1 MSKIKI
7 KNFGPIKQGYNEN
20 DGWIDIKKVTVFIG
34 NQGSGKSTVAKLIS
48 NFTWMEKA
56 LTRGDYDKKAFESEG
71 VLKRYLTYHKIENYF
86 RYDSYNKK
94 GQMKRVFSNDS
105 AIEYVGNSYSFKYYQ
120 GHLEISENQLEISEN
135 QSGNY
140 PLPQIM
146 YLPADRNFLSSVD
159 DLKTQRIFS
168 PALSELLYEFDNS
181 KKEMKGDLRLPINEV
196 DLEYDKDNDILYL
209 KGNGYKIKL
218 AESSS
223 GFQSFVPL
231 FLVTWFLT
239 NSVKSQT
246 ESKEPMSSDEL
257 NRFKRGV
264 TDIYSSSNLTEEQ
277 KRAAISA
284 LSGRF
289 NKSAFINIVEEPEQ
303 NLFPTSQ
310 WQMLKSL
317 LEFNNMNEGNKLI
330 ITTHSPYIINFLTLA
345 VKGYLVE
352 EKIKGSDQEKELN
365 SKLTSILPLSSVIKP
380 DDLAIYELNDNGE
393 IVKLGDYNGL
403 PSDNNYLNNNLSEGN
418 NLFASIL
425 DIEDEL
431 EEI

>member
-7 KNFGPIKQGYNEN
+7 KNFGPIKDGYNEN
-20 DGWIDIKKVTVFIG
+20 DGWLDIKKVTVFIG

-48 NFTWMEKA
+48 NFIWMEKA

-71 VLKRYLTYHKIENYF
+71 VLKRYLAYHKIENYF
-86 RYDSYNKK
+86 WHSNDKKSKMKWVLPNDTIIEYIGDSYT
-94 GQMKRVFSNDS
+94 
-105 AIEYVGNSYSFKYYQ
+105 FKY
-120 GHLEISENQLEISEN
+120 NQNSLEISEN
-135 QSGNY
+135 QSNNY

-168 PALSELLYEFDNS
+168 AALSELLYEFDNS

-209 KGNGYKIKL
+209 KGKGYKIKL
-218 AESSS
+218 SESSS

-231 FLVTWFLT
+231 FIVTWFLT
-239 NSVKSQT
+239 NSVKSQA
-246 ESKEPMSSDEL
+246 ENKEPMSSDEL

-264 TDIYSSSNLTEEQ
+264 TDIYSSNNLTDEQ

-317 LEFNNMNEGNKLI
+317 LKFNNMNEGNKLI
-330 ITTHSPYIINFLTLA
+330 MTTHSPYIINCLTLA
-345 VKGYLVE
+345 VKGFLVE
-352 EKIKGSDQEKELN
+352 EKIKELGHEEELN
-365 SKLTSILPLSSVIKP
+365 SKLASIIPLSSVIKP
-380 DDLAIYELNDNGE
+380 DDLAIYELDDNGG
-393 IVKLGDYNGL
+393 IIKLGDYNGV

>member
-1 MSKIKI
+1 MSKIRI
-7 KNFGPIKQGYNEN
+7 KNFGPIKEGYNEN
-20 DGWIDIKKVTVFIG
+20 DGWLDIKKVTVFIG

-48 NFTWMEKA
+48 TFTWMEKA
-56 LTRGDYDKKAFESEG
+56 LTRGDYDKKAFEMEG
-71 VLKRYLTYHKIENYF
+71 VLKKYLVYHKIENYF
-86 RYDSYNKK
+86 RYHSYNKK
-94 GQMKRVFSNDS
+94 GQMKKVFSNDS
-105 AIEYVGNSYSFKYYQ
+105 VIEYVGDSYSFKYYQ
-120 GHLEISENQLEISEN
+120 GHLVISESQT
-135 QSGNY
+135 GNY
-140 PLPQIM
+140 LLPQIM
-146 YLPADRNFLSSVD
+146 YLPADRNFLSSID

-168 PALSELLYEFDNS
+168 AALSELLYEFDNS
-181 KKEMKGDLRLPINEV
+181 KKEMKGDLRLPINEI
-196 DLEYDKDNDILYL
+196 DLEYDKENDILYL

-231 FLVTWFLT
+231 FLVTSFLT
-239 NSVKSQT
+239 NSVKSQA
-246 ESKEPMSSDEL
+246 ENKEPMSSDEL

-264 TDIYSSSNLTEEQ
+264 TDIYSSNNLSDEQ

-317 LEFNNMNEGNKLI
+317 LQFNNMNEGNKLI
-330 ITTHSPYIINFLTLA
+330 MTTHSPYIINYLTLA

-352 EKIKGSDQEKELN
+352 EKIKGLDQKEELN
-365 SKLTSILPLSSVIKP
+365 TKLASILPLNSFIKP
-380 DDLAIYELNDNGE
+380 DDLVIYELNDNGE
-393 IVKLGDYNGL
+393 VIKLGDYNGL

>member
-1 MSKIKI
+1 MSKIRI
-7 KNFGPIKQGYNEN
+7 KNFGPIKESYREN

-34 NQGSGKSTVAKLIS
+34 KQGSGKSTVAKLIS

-71 VLKRYLTYHKIENYF
+71 VLKKYLAYHKIENYF
-86 RYDSYNKK
+86 RHNYSNKKPKMKMVFPYDS
-94 GQMKRVFSNDS
+94 V
-105 AIEYVGNSYSFKYYQ
+105 IEYVGDSYSFKYRQ
-120 GHLEISENQLEISEN
+120 RHLEISEN

-159 DLKTQRIFS
+159 DLKNQRIFS
-168 PALSELLYEFDNS
+168 AALSELLYEFDNS
-181 KKEMKGDLRLPINEV
+181 KKEMKGDLRLPINEA
-196 DLEYDKDNDILYL
+196 DLEYDKENDVLYL
-209 KGNGYKIKL
+209 KGDGYKIKL
-218 AESSS
+218 SESSS

-239 NSVKSQT
+239 NSVKNQT
-246 ESKEPMSSDEL
+246 ENKEPMSSDEL

-264 TDIYSSSNLTEEQ
+264 TDIYSSNNLTDEQ
-277 KRAAISA
+277 KRAAISS

-317 LEFNNMNEGNKLI
+317 LQFNNMNDGNKLVM
-330 ITTHSPYIINFLTLA
+330 TTHSPYIINYLTLA
-345 VKGYLVE
+345 VKGFLVE
-352 EKIKGSDQEKELN
+352 EKIKGSDREEELN
-365 SKLTSILPLSSVIKP
+365 SKLASILPLNSFIKP
-380 DDLAIYELNDNGE
+380 DDLVIYELNDNGG
-393 IVKLGDYNGL
+393 IIRLGDYNGL

>member
-1 MSKIKI
+1 MSKIRI
-7 KNFGPIKQGYNEN
+7 KNFGPIKEGYNEN
-20 DGWIDIKKVTVFIG
+20 DGWLDIKKVTVFIG

-48 NFTWMEKA
+48 TFTWMEKA
-56 LTRGDYDKKAFESEG
+56 LTRGDYDKKAFQNTG
-71 VLKRYLTYHKIENYF
+71 VLKRYLAYHKIANYF
-86 RYDSYNKK
+86 RHDSPDDRLTYGRNFPDES
-94 GQMKRVFSNDS
+94 V
-105 AIEYVGNSYSFKYYQ
+105 IEYIGDSYSFKYYRRY
-120 GHLEISENQLEISEN
+120 LKISEN

-146 YLPADRNFLSSVD
+146 YLPADRNFISSVD

-168 PALSELLYEFDNS
+168 AALSELLYEFDNS

-196 DLEYDKDNDILYL
+196 DLEYDKENDILFL
-209 KGNGYKIKL
+209 KGDGYKIKL

-239 NSVKSQT
+239 NSVKNQA
-246 ESKEPMSSDEL
+246 ENKEPMSSDEL

-264 TDIYSSSNLTEEQ
+264 TDIYSNNNLTDEQ
-277 KRAAISA
+277 KRTAISA

-317 LEFNNMNEGNKLI
+317 LQFNNMNGGNKLI
-330 ITTHSPYIINFLTLA
+330 MTTHSPYIINYLTLA
-345 VKGYLVE
+345 VKGFLVE
-352 EKIKGSDQEKELN
+352 EKIKDLGNEEELN
-365 SKLTSILPLSSVIKP
+365 SKLASIIPLNSVVKP
-380 DDLAIYELNDNGE
+380 DDLAIYELDDNGG
-393 IVKLGDYNGL
+393 IIKLGDYNGL

>member
-1 MSKIKI
+1 MSKIRI
-7 KNFGPIKQGYNEN
+7 KNFGPIKEGHNEN

-48 NFTWMEKA
+48 TFTWMEKA
-56 LTRGDYDKKAFESEG
+56 LTRGDYDKKAFESED
-71 VLKRYLTYHKIENYF
+71 VLKKYLAYHKIENYF
-86 RYDSYNKK
+86 RHSHRLK
-94 GQMKRVFSNDS
+94 MKMVFHNDS
-105 AIEYVGNSYSFKYYQ
+105 VIEYVGDSYSFKYQ
-120 GHLEISENQLEISEN
+120 QRHLTISENQL
-135 QSGNY
+135 GNY

-146 YLPADRNFLSSVD
+146 YLPADRNFLSSID

-168 PALSELLYEFDNS
+168 AALSELLYEFDSS
-181 KKEMKGDLRLPINEV
+181 KKDMKGDLRLPINEV
-196 DLEYDKDNDILYL
+196 DLEYDKENDILYL
-209 KGNGYKIKL
+209 KGKGYKIKL

-239 NSVKSQT
+239 NSVKSQA
-246 ESKEPMSSDEL
+246 ENKEPMSSDEL

-264 TDIYSSSNLTEEQ
+264 TDIYSNNNLTDEQ
-277 KRAAISA
+277 KRTAISA

-317 LEFNNMNEGNKLI
+317 LQFNNMNDGNKLI
-330 ITTHSPYIINFLTLA
+330 MTTHSPYIINYLTLA
-345 VKGYLVE
+345 VKGFLVE
-352 EKIKGSDQEKELN
+352 EKIKDLGHEEELN
-365 SKLTSILPLSSVIKP
+365 SKLASIIPLNSVVKP
-380 DDLAIYELNDNGE
+380 DDLAIYELDDNGG
-393 IVKLGDYNGL
+393 IIKLGDYNGL

>member
-1 MSKIKI
+1 
-7 KNFGPIKQGYNEN
+7 
-20 DGWIDIKKVTVFIG
+20 VFP
-34 NQGSGKSTVAKLIS
+34 
-48 NFTWMEKA
+48 E
-56 LTRGDYDKKAFESEG
+56 DSE
-71 VLKRYLTYHKIENYF
+71 
-86 RYDSYNKK
+86 
-94 GQMKRVFSNDS
+94 
-105 AIEYVGNSYSFKYYQ
+105 IEYIGDSYSFKFNNSR
-120 GHLEISENQLEISEN
+120 LEITESPANS
-135 QSGNY
+135 Y

-146 YLPADRNFLSSVD
+146 YFPADRNFLSSVD

-168 PALSELLYEFDNS
+168 AALSELLYEFDNS

-196 DLEYDKDNDILYL
+196 DLEYDKENDILYV
-209 KGNGYKIKL
+209 KGKGYRIKL

-231 FLVTWFLT
+231 FLVSWFLT

-246 ESKEPMSSDEL
+246 EIKEPMSSDEL

-264 TDIYSSSNLTEEQ
+264 TDIYSSDNLTSEQ

-284 LSGRF
+284 LSSRF

-330 ITTHSPYIINFLTLA
+330 MTTHSPYIINYLTLV
-345 VKGYLVE
+345 VKGFIVE
-352 EKIKGSDQEKELN
+352 NEIKKANKEQALN
-365 SKLTSILPLSSVIKP
+365 SKLAEIVPLKSAVKP
-380 DDLAIYELNDNGE
+380 DDLVIYELDDNGK
-393 IVKLGDYNGL
+393 IVKLGDYKGL
-403 PSDNNYLNNNLSEGN
+403 PSDDNYLNNNLSEGN
-418 NLFASIL
+418 NLFSSIL

-431 EEI
+431 EEL

>member
-1 MSKIKI
+1 MSKIRI
-7 KNFGPIKQGYNEN
+7 KNFGPIKDGYREN
-20 DGWIDIKKVTVFIG
+20 DGWINIKKVTIFIG

-48 NFTWMEKA
+48 SFTWMEKA

-71 VLKRYLTYHKIENYF
+71 VLKRYLAYHKIDNYF
-86 RYDSYNKK
+86 RHYSGKMKYPDDS
-94 GQMKRVFSNDS
+94 V
-105 AIEYVGNSYSFKYYQ
+105 IEYVGDSYSFKYYQ
-120 GHLEISENQLEISEN
+120 RHLKISEN

-168 PALSELLYEFDNS
+168 AALSELLYEFDNS
-181 KKEMKGDLRLPINEV
+181 KKEMKGDLRLPINDV
-196 DLEYDKDNDILYL
+196 DLEYDKENDILYL

-218 AESSS
+218 IESSS

-231 FLVTWFLT
+231 YLVTWFLT

-246 ESKEPMSSDEL
+246 ENKEPMSSDEL

-264 TDIYSSSNLTEEQ
+264 TDIYSSDNLTGEQ

-317 LEFNNMNEGNKLI
+317 LQFNNMNEGNKLI
-330 ITTHSPYIINFLTLA
+330 MTTHSPYIINYLTLA
-345 VKGYLVE
+345 VKGSLVE
-352 EKIKGSDQEKELN
+352 EKIKGLDQEEELN
-365 SKLTSILPLSSVIKP
+365 SKLESIIPIKSVVKP
-380 DDLAIYELNDNGE
+380 DDLVIYELDDHGE
-393 IVKLGDYNGL
+393 IIKLGDYKGL
-403 PSDNNYLNNNLSEGN
+403 PSDDNYLNNNLSEGN
-418 NLFASIL
+418 NLFGSIL

-431 EEI
+431 EEK